1 MTRESSVQYSLGP
14 SEALVQSTVRRWTEE
29 NVAARLWSADPTL
42 WPEAPPAE
50 VPDRTGWLA
59 LPAAMTPEVPGLARF
74 AQAVRTEGLRHV
86 VLLGMGGSSLAP
98 DVFRRMLGAQPG
110 FPSLLVLDSTHPDA
124 VRSTA
129 AAVDLAR
136 TLFVVSSKSGTTTEP
151 LDFHRYFAAELT
163 SEGIAP
169 PGPQFVAVTDPGSP
183 LEGLARSDGFRA
195 VFRAVSTVGGRYSA
209 LTMFGLVPAALLGLD
224 LGRLLRSAQG
234 MAADCGP
241 NRPAG
246 ENPGLRLGATIG
258 TLARAGRDKLT
269 FYATPEWGAFPV
281 WVEQLVAESTGKLG
295 RGIVPIVDE
304 PLVDPTTYGAD
315 RQFVALLESEET
327 DPALARHLEAL
338 ESLGHPVV
346 RIPAPAPPDVGAE
359 FLRWEIAVA
368 LAGRV
373 LAIDPFDQP
382 DVELAKELAR
392 RAMADRRHGP
402 SAPEELGISTEDGPG
417 FRSAVRAHLDS
428 ARPGDYL
435 AVQAYLA
442 PTNLTRDALSTL
454 RSAVLGRTR
463 LATTVGFGPRFLH
476 STGQL
481 HKGGPNS
488 GVFLQLVDTPRQDV
502 AVPGAGYT
510 FGELIAAQSLGDLRA
525 LRQKGRRVLRIDLG
539 KDVTGGIVRL
549 VRAVRG

>member
-1 MTRESSVQYSLGP
+1 M
-14 SEALVQSTVRRWTEE
+14 EATVRAWTDEK
-29 NVAARLWSADPTL
+29 VGARLWSVDPSL
-42 WPEAPPAE
+42 WPAAPPAE
-50 VPDRTGWLA
+50 VPDRMGWLS
-59 LPAAMTPEVPGLARF
+59 LPTTMPSELPSLARF
-74 AQAVRTEGLRHV
+74 AGSVRSEGFRHV

-129 AAVDLAR
+129 AAVDLPR

-151 LDFHRYFAAELT
+151 LDLHRYFAHELSLERLDPT
-163 SEGIAP
+163 GAR
-169 PGPQFVAVTDPGSP
+169 FVAVTDPGSP
-183 LEGLARSDGFRA
+183 LEALARSSGFRA
-195 VFRAVSTVGGRYSA
+195 VFRSVPTVGGRYSA
-209 LTMFGLVPAALLGLD
+209 LSMFGLVPAALLGVD
-224 LGRLLRSAQG
+224 LERLLRAAEG
-234 MAADCGP
+234 MAAACGP
-241 NRPAG
+241 DRPEG

-269 FYATPEWGAFPV
+269 FYATPDWGAFPV

-304 PLVDPTTYGAD
+304 PLVDPATYRSD
-315 RQFVALLESEET
+315 RQFVALLGPEGAA
-327 DPALARHLEAL
+327 PALLRHLEGL
-338 ESLGHPVV
+338 ESRGHPVV
-346 RIPAPAPPDVGAE
+346 RISTPEPPDVGAE
-359 FLRWEIAVA
+359 FLRWEIAIA
-368 LAGRV
+368 SAGRV

-392 RAMADRRHGP
+392 RAMTDRGRGP
-402 SAPEELGISTEDGPG
+402 AGGEELGVSTEDGPT
-417 FRSAVRAHLDS
+417 FNAAVRTLLDS
-428 ARPGDYL
+428 ARPGDYF

-442 PTNLTRDALSTL
+442 PTNLTRDALATL
-454 RSAVLGRTR
+454 RSAILGRTQ

-488 GVFLQLVDTPRQDV
+488 GVFLQLVDTPRQDA

-510 FGELIAAQSLGDLRA
+510 FGELIAAQALGDLRA

-549 VRAVRG
+549 VRAVRA